1 MSEDERVALMYEING
16 DYLNDERSNLN
27 IQLSRPILVIGDL
40 ELWHGRRMGYKE
52 IESGNIS
59 DCLCTKQDIE
69 NATWFVD
76 KNGDF
81 RCEAIHHDGTHHY
94 LYRVYKDGVSE
105 TQIENLKD
113 KLYHGT
119 ATRGDIAR
127 ITRRLGDE
135 IAKVHGFPIPRQRR
149 SAEQER

>member
-59 DCLCTKQDIE
+59 DCLCTEQDIE
-69 NATWFVD
+69 NATWLSIKTAIFVV
-76 KNGDF
+76 KLSTTTG
-81 RCEAIHHDGTHHY
+81 
-94 LYRVYKDGVSE
+94 
-105 TQIENLKD
+105 QIIISTGFIK
-113 KLYHGT
+113 T
-119 ATRGDIAR
+119 AFQK
-127 ITRRLGDE
+127 RRLK
-135 IAKVHGFPIPRQRR
+135 I
-149 SAEQER
+149 